1 MPPEESFENCA
12 RLGYYPFADYLRR
25 RFGCK
30 VHKVSLDAGFT
41 CPNRDGTI
49 GVGGCTYC
57 VNESFSSQAGRPV
70 RPIADQ
76 MVAGMAY
83 MRRRY
88 KAKKFIAYFQAYTNT
103 YDTVERLRERYDE
116 ATRFPDVVGLAIG
129 TRPDCVSKEVLDLV
143 ESYTDRVEVWLE
155 YGLQTAH
162 DRTLKRINRG
172 HDVAAFADAVER
184 TRDRNIRICVHV
196 ILGLPGETHDDMMS
210 TAVAL
215 QSPGI
220 DGIKLHHLYVA
231 RCTAM
236 HKDYKAGNVKV
247 FSAEEYVQVACDFLE
262 RIPPNVTVQRL
273 VSDTTSKELLIA
285 PCWAQSKPSLLNM
298 ITEEFRRR
306 GATQGARLRLCDID
320 PAVGVGNL
328 P

>member
-143 ESYTDRVEVWLE
+143 ESYSDRVEVWLE

-172 HDVAAFADAVER
+172 IVFLPVRTQRLPLKSSLTRPVRVVACNGHLGGCWSLDWHRLTCSRPFLSPLCLPDSGHAPAPSR
-184 TRDRNIRICVHV
+184 SQIDRQGQGQGQYGEEQPRAHTTDDRGRNPECKCVHRR
-196 ILGLPGETHDDMMS
+196 P
-210 TAVAL
+210 
-215 QSPGI
+215 
-220 DGIKLHHLYVA
+220 HL
-231 RCTAM
+231 
-236 HKDYKAGNVKV
+236 
-247 FSAEEYVQVACDFLE
+247 L
-262 RIPPNVTVQRL
+262 
-273 VSDTTSKELLIA
+273 
-285 PCWAQSKPSLLNM
+285 
-298 ITEEFRRR
+298 
-306 GATQGARLRLCDID
+306 ARLTR
-320 PAVGVGNL
+320 
-328 P
+328 